1 MQYVPPLR
9 ILSAAGDTVRSDRQ
23 ITLPLESFY
32 AILRAAFAGD
42 AFDADWY
49 IATYP
54 DVATAIADGIVPD
67 AVTHFVRFGYFE
79 NRRPRS
85 FDVDARWYEDAYDD
99 VAGAIRSGIISDAR
113 THFNANGYFE
123 SRAPNAA
130 AASAFA
136 TLLMI
141 AANRARLAEKPVVAT
156 KPLRRSSR
164 PAPYRAENSAWAGS
178 SRRGNAQ

>member
-9 ILSAAGDTVRSDRQ
+9 ILADAGSVERSDSR

-32 AILRAAFAGD
+32 AILRAAFEGP
-42 AFDADWY
+42 AFDPDWY
-49 IATYP
+49 LATYP
-54 DVATAIADGIVPD
+54 DVATAIADGVVPD

-85 FDVDARWYEDAYDD
+85 FDIDVRWYEDAYQD
-99 VAGAIRSGIISDAR
+99 VAGAIRSGSVSDAR
-113 THFNANGYFE
+113 SHFNTNGYFE
-123 SRAPNAA
+123 ARAPTAE

-141 AANRARLAEKPVVAT
+141 AAARSETAVKSAT
-156 KPLRRSSR
+156 
-164 PAPYRAENSAWAGS
+164 APKR
-178 SRRGNAQ
+178 SRR